1 MTKRFRRILT
11 GLSLPFFGASLE
23 GSESGEQSGCGPP
36 WSAQGAEDRASTP
49 SRSTAEPG
57 RFVSFVFRKRRAA
70 MSDTESKPV
79 KGEGG
84 DEGSE
89 KMNLKVKDTV
99 RPSALSRSLLAAG
112 DQKCARRRAPLP
124 PSG

>member
-1 MTKRFRRILT
+1 
-11 GLSLPFFGASLE
+11 
-23 GSESGEQSGCGPP
+23 
-36 WSAQGAEDRASTP
+36 
-49 SRSTAEPG
+49 
-57 RFVSFVFRKRRAA
+57 

-89 KMNLKVKDTV
+89 HINLKVKGQV
-99 RPSALSRSLLAAG
+99 RLAPPSALSRSLLAAG
-112 DQKCARRRAPLP
+112 DQTCARRRAPLP